1 MRLLTNALLIE
12 FGWYVCVVF
21 GNAAALLYV
30 VCALIVHFSYVSQ
43 SAGEWRFIFLVAA
56 AGTLLDTFLMHAG
69 VFQWPEQAVLIPFW
83 LIALWVLFSMSFN
96 HCLKWLRQKPWLAL
110 VLGMVFG
117 PVNYLAGIELSGGDM
132 PLGFLATTA
141 ILMLVWML
149 LLPALS
155 ANRVQIWLGQGS
167 SL

>member
-43 SAGEWRFIFLVAA
+43 SAGEWRLIFLVAA

-69 VFQWPEQAVLIPFW
+69 VFQWPDGSVYKGEWRNCREHGKGKFTGVNGTAYEG
-83 LIALWVLFSMSFN
+83 LWDNGRYHGRGRLTTY
-96 HCLKWLRQKPWLAL
+96 K
-110 VLGMVFG
+110 GEVFTG
-117 PVNYLAGIELSGGDM
+117 EFHMGKFMD
-132 PLGFLATTA
+132 
-141 ILMLVWML
+141 
-149 LLPALS
+149 
-155 ANRVQIWLGQGS
+155 
-167 SL
+167 